1 MTYLNVGGNGWDACT
16 LNDLYYS
23 LSRYPKLQSGKTPR
37 GNTLFVHGEKAGEY
51 NDAEHAESS
60 IAKLKGWTIDYEGDG
75 TGCNMAYITIQEPEY
90 GTLKIFTTDGVEVL
104 SGTKVAKNTDLII
117 KAIPASGY
125 KLETLTLND
134 EEVDSPN
141 FKVTSSVT
149 IGGIFTVSD
158 QIDTLSN
165 DALKVS
171 GGKNYLSFMTGS
183 PTRLQVY
190 TLSGKLMFSTI
201 VREHKTVSL
210 PSGIYIV
217 KTKGYSK
224 VVAVE

>member
-1 MTYLNVGGNGWDACT
+1 M
-16 LNDLYYS
+16 
-23 LSRYPKLQSGKTPR
+23 
-37 GNTLFVHGEKAGEY
+37 
-51 NDAEHAESS
+51 
-60 IAKLKGWTIDYEGDG
+60 
-75 TGCNMAYITIQEPEY
+75 
-90 GTLKIFTTDGVEVL
+90 
-104 SGTKVAKNTDLII
+104 
-117 KAIPASGY
+117 
-125 KLETLTLND
+125 TLND

-165 DALKVS
+165 EALKVS
-171 GGKNYLSFMTGS
+171 GGKNYLSFITGT
-183 PTRLQVY
+183 PTHLQVY

-201 VREHKTVSL
+201 VREHKMVSL

-217 KTKGYSK
+217 KAKDYSK